1 MVDPVDP
8 IDDIAQQ
15 ARQGSVA
22 AIIQVLNEKLAGSGV
37 RTRAFFED
45 GVLQLLC
52 EAAQEQQ
59 LDQATLVPKVKQILE
74 SLSPRNIRH
83 VNINSRIVQEQQL
96 LWLKEIHRHPEAQ
109 LWSEEVTL
117 ARPHLLKQI
126 VTDLKQKQLAAAR
139 DTLPRAT
146 SLRQMR
152 EQRQF
157 RRGILGGTILSLL
170 LVGAIV
176 GYNWLT
182 SQGRRAEVADSPTP
196 TTVPSSPAATIDP
209 TPVPSSVPSP
219 NQVTSNLDPF
229 GEAVRL
235 AEQAAIAGRTAQS
248 SADWLALAT
257 QWQQASDLMAKVPSQ
272 DTRYS
277 TAQDRINLYVKF
289 SEAAL
294 QEANR
299 VRTQ

>member
-59 LDQATLVPKVKQILE
+59 LEQATLVPKVKQILE
-74 SLSPRNIRH
+74 SISPRNIRH

-109 LWSEEVTL
+109 LWSEEITL
-117 ARPHLLKQI
+117 TRPHLLKQI
-126 VTDLKQKQLAAAR
+126 AMDLKQKQLTAAR
-139 DTLPRAT
+139 DTLPRST
-146 SLRQMR
+146 SPRQIR
-152 EQRQF
+152 EQQQF
-157 RRGILGGTILSLL
+157 RRGILGGAILSLL
-170 LVGAIV
+170 LVGAIIS
-176 GYNWLT
+176 YNWLM
-182 SQGRRAEVADSPTP
+182 SQEQSSGVAGSPTP
-196 TTVPSSPAATIDP
+196 TAVPSSPPATSP
-209 TPVPSSVPSP
+209 VPVPSPVLSP
-219 NQVTSNLDPF
+219 NQATSNSDPF
-229 GEAVRL
+229 VEAVRL
-235 AEQAAIAGRTAQS
+235 AEQAAIAGKSAQS

-257 QWQQASDLMAKVPSQ
+257 KWQQASDLMAKVPSQ
-272 DTRYS
+272 DTRYR

-299 VRTQ
+299 KRTQ